1 MTCIYQLVCF
11 FTFAAFYIYFHTWLH
26 FKKWINRNATCCTPR
41 IWWKMAILCCCH
53 SIWFRSL
60 YMMFIHD
67 VSLFLL
73 AMSQYGVKEH
83 HVDFFYRFFR
93 KIFWVSVFFI
103 IFADIKE
110 NGNPPLTSSTLIGG
124 GLFAFYTPV
133 KGNDIGINYCFF
145 EIGKTHANQDI
156 RDEE

>member
-1 MTCIYQLVCF
+1 
-11 FTFAAFYIYFHTWLH
+11 
-26 FKKWINRNATCCTPR
+26 
-41 IWWKMAILCCCH
+41 
-53 SIWFRSL
+53 
-60 YMMFIHD
+60 MMFIHD

-83 HVDFFYRFFR
+83 HVDFFYRFFG
-93 KIFWVSVFFI
+93 KSFGGSVFFI

>member
-1 MTCIYQLVCF
+1 MQRQY
-11 FTFAAFYIYFHTWLH
+11 A
-26 FKKWINRNATCCTPR
+26 
-41 IWWKMAILCCCH
+41 
-53 SIWFRSL
+53 SSL
-60 YMMFIHD
+60 YERLALSRNKDEILHLANEGQIIEKPSD
-67 VSLFLL
+67 VIKSPITLEFLG
-73 AMSQYGVKEH
+73 SQPVSTIQLEL
-83 HVDFFYRFFR
+83 FYRFFR

-124 GLFAFYTPV
+124 GLFALYTPV